1 LNIRGYFHLGSQIHV
16 AVSKILLA
24 VSRIIDE
31 HMPVRE
37 KQIATIAQIGK
48 EKSSDLD
55 SCISTLAVAYLG
67 ALIYSLFDF
76 CWSVRP
82 FHDTVSDCT
91 FPSVVEAHR
100 SHNLGSAITL
110 ALEPHST

>member
-48 EKSSDLD
+48 EKSSDLE

-82 FHDTVSDCT
+82 FHDTVSDCA
-91 FPSVVEAHR
+91 FPSV
-100 SHNLGSAITL
+100 SQPWLGHNLGA
-110 ALEPHST
+110 